1 MWNILKHYPTFFDF
15 FRSYRTDRFIWIFSS
30 NVHRFGYGYII
41 IFWGKIGRIECS
53 WLGKLKNLS
62 HFTCRLLGYSYPNAS
77 FIRIQ
82 QPLDPLLKKL
92 DLKTQRKYEA
102 FL

>member
-1 MWNILKHYPTFFDF
+1 MTKTAIGKCIKKWPKVEDFDN
-15 FRSYRTDRFIWIFSS
+15 FITVQNALSENYYKMLI
-30 NVHRFGYGYII
+30 
-41 IFWGKIGRIECS
+41 
-53 WLGKLKNLS
+53 KNLS